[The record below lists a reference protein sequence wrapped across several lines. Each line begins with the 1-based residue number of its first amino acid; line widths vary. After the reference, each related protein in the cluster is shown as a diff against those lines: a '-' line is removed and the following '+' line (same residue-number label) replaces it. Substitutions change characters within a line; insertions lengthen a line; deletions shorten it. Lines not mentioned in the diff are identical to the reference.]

1 LVYQRARNK
10 NMDNRFNC
18 GNNQGHYL
26 SIPLLITIGLL
37 FLYVMC
43 FSTVH
48 AFNPRAKE
56 YVFVK
61 KWGSEGTGDGEFKRI
76 HDLDFDPSEKKLYV
90 VDRDNN
96 RIQVFD
102 KNGTFLFKWG
112 KKGTGEGEFNTPYS
126 VDVDSQGDVWVA
138 DRDNSRIQKFDNDGN
153 FIKEWGSKGKGP
165 GQFILP
171 VSVIM
176 DSKGDIIIDERRH
189 DRIQKFD
196 NDGNFLL

>member
-37 FLYVMC
+37 FLYVMY

-61 KWGSEGTGDGEFKRI
+61 KWGSEGTGD
-76 HDLDFDPSEKKLYV
+76 
-90 VDRDNN
+90 
-96 RIQVFD
+96 
-102 KNGTFLFKWG
+102 
-112 KKGTGEGEFNTPYS
+112 
-126 VDVDSQGDVWVA
+126 A
-138 DRDNSRIQKFDNDGN
+138 
-153 FIKEWGSKGKGP
+153 
-165 GQFILP
+165 
-171 VSVIM
+171 
-176 DSKGDIIIDERRH
+176 
-189 DRIQKFD
+189 
-196 NDGNFLL
+196 